1 MNFPQQLQ
9 KGDKIAIIATARKV
23 SKEELNSAVQ
33 LLESWGLVVEFAPNL
48 FAEENQFAGS
58 DELRAQ
64 DLQWAVNHPT
74 IKAVIVARGGYGTS
88 RMIDVV
94 DFSGLQSYPK
104 WFIGFS
110 DVTVLL
116 SHLYNQHQASIHG
129 PVAMLLAKEA
139 HEENAKRLKDL
150 LFTASCNAIVT
161 KNHVLNRNGK
171 AQGELIGGNLTIIH
185 TLLAT
190 NSDIDFKGKLLFIED
205 LDEYLYH
212 IDRMLV
218 HLDRAGKLKNL
229 AGLVV
234 GHMSDMNDNAI
245 PFGMTAEQIIA
256 KQVSD
261 FTFPVAFGVPIGH
274 EVTNYPVIVGANYEF
289 EVTNEG
295 SILSFVGD
303 INNLSSV

>member
-1 MNFPQQLQ
+1 MNFPLQLQ
-9 KGDKIAIIATARKV
+9 KGDVIAIIATARKV

-33 LLESWGLVVEFAPNL
+33 LLETWGLVVEFAPNW

-88 RMIDVV
+88 RIIDAV
-94 DFSGLQSYPK
+94 DFSALQKYPK

-150 LFTASCNAIVT
+150 LFTANCEAIVAQ
-161 KNHVLNRNGK
+161 NHLLNRNGK
-171 AQGELIGGNLTIIH
+171 VQGELIGGNLTIIH
-185 TLLAT
+185 TLLST
-190 NSDIDFKGKLLFIED
+190 DSDMDFKGKLLFIED

-218 HLDRAGKLKNL
+218 HLDRAGKLKDL
-229 AGLVV
+229 AGLIV

-256 KQVSD
+256 KQVSAYS
-261 FTFPVAFGVPIGH
+261 FPVAFGIPIGH
-274 EVTNYPVIVGANYEF
+274 EATNYPVIVGATYEF

-295 SILSFVGD
+295 AKFSLGSNVIG
-303 INNLSSV
+303 